1 MTSKSGADNI
11 STAFYN
17 RISFECH
24 KNWSMDVATV
34 K

>member
-1 MTSKSGADNI
+1 MTSKSGADNS

-17 RISFECH
+17 RIFFKCH